1 MTGEAG
7 RGHVIVREGEE
18 ELEPSQVLEVA
29 GRFRWRLE
37 YTLLVGVALMLTL
50 FAIGFFYF
58 STDVSNLASYGY
70 FGVFVISLV
79 GAASILL
86 PSPAVVSVLGGG
98 ALLNDFLGVPAW
110 FWVGIVAGLGEA
122 IGEFSGYAAGYGGR
136 VFIEDRPSYARIKR
150 WMERRGAL
158 TLFVMSTIPNPAFDL
173 VGLTAGAVQMPMRR
187 FFFSVLA
194 GKTIKNMWLAGLAS
208 AGVTVF
214 SSLA

>member
-1 MTGEAG
+1 MTDQAG
-7 RGHVIVREGEE
+7 RAQAVVREGGE

-70 FGVFVISLV
+70 FGVFIISLV

>member
-136 VFIEDRPSYARIKR
+136 VFIEDRPSYARIRR

-187 FFFSVLA
+187 FFLSVLA

>member
-1 MTGEAG
+1 MTDQAG
-7 RGHVIVREGEE
+7 RAQAVVREGGE

-70 FGVFVISLV
+70 FGVFIISLV

-187 FFFSVLA
+187 FFISVIA

>member
-1 MTGEAG
+1 MTDQAG
-7 RGHVIVREGEE
+7 RAQAVFREGGE

-70 FGVFVISLV
+70 FGVFIISLV